1 MKARRITYLICLI
14 IVISI
19 GIGSRIL
26 HTGFIF
32 LDKYLGDALYA
43 VMFYLI
49 LSLIG
54 PGRKPLYK
62 ACLSML
68 FVTVIEV
75 FQLTRIPLHLS
86 ESVNIVLRITAILL
100 GTKFS
105 WLDLVAY
112 LTGILIIFVLDDL
125 VLGRGLPLVS

>member
-1 MKARRITYLICLI
+1 MGGMKRSITYLTCLI
-14 IVISI
+14 IVIMI
-19 GIGSRIL
+19 GIGSRVL
-26 HTGFIF
+26 HSGFII

-49 LSLIG
+49 FSLVW
-54 PGRKPLYK
+54 PGGKPLSK
-62 ACLSML
+62 ACLSMV

-75 FQLTRIPLHLS
+75 FQLTRIPLRLS

-105 WLDLVAY
+105 WVDLAAY
-112 LTGILIIFVLDDL
+112 LTGIILISAMDYL
-125 VLGRGLPLVS
+125 VLGRVVRA

>member
-1 MKARRITYLICLI
+1 MKARSNTYLICLI
-14 IVISI
+14 IVIMI
-19 GIGSRIL
+19 GIGSRVL
-26 HTGFIF
+26 HTGFLF

-49 LSLIG
+49 FSLIW
-54 PGRKPLYK
+54 PGGRPLYK
-62 ACLSML
+62 ACFSML

-75 FQLTRIPLHLS
+75 FQLTLIPLRLS

-105 WLDLVAY
+105 WVDLVAY
-112 LTGILIIFVLDDL
+112 LTGIILIFAMDDL
-125 VLGRGLPLVS
+125 VLSRVVRA